1 LPVDKPSTLPRPLLL
16 SPTRP
21 LRHRTL
27 ASCTLLLLL
36 AALASPPAG
45 LAATTIEAGTG
56 GPAGGWEFGGIYDST
71 VGQVVTVP
79 GGVSSLREFTLWA
92 TEPPALQF
100 RGFVYA
106 WDGTKAT
113 GPLLYEST
121 GLHTTAGGTFQAF
134 QLEANVP
141 VTPGTQYVVFLSQAK
156 DKAADEGISEGE
168 AVGTVEGGFMEPPP
182 YTEGGFVALPNG
194 FQPER
199 WTSESWMNLSAFMDA
214 YFSATFATSPT
225 VTAVA
230 PTVAKAGDPVKVTG
244 TELAGASEVRF
255 GTLPASSFI
264 VESETE
270 ITAEVPSGAAG
281 TVDVS
286 VVTAAGTSAP
296 SAADRLTISH
306 TEASAPVAKEQPA
319 IAPTTP
325 ARCVVPFM
333 RGMSLAEVKQALLAA
348 NCALGKVAHHYFTM
362 PLGELFEQH
371 LHQGTVVPAGTKVSV
386 WLSRGA
392 HKHRQQKHRR

>member
-1 LPVDKPSTLPRPLLL
+1 MPRPLLL

-36 AALASPPAG
+36 LLAALASPAAG
-45 LAATTIEAGTG
+45 LAATTIGAGTG

-79 GGVSSLREFTLWA
+79 SGVASLRSFTRWA
-92 TEPPALQF
+92 DEPPALKF

-106 WDGTKAT
+106 WDGAKAT
-113 GPLLYEST
+113 GPLLYESAD
-121 GLHTTAGGTFQAF
+121 LHTTAGGAF
-134 QLEANVP
+134 QQFSLEANVT

-225 VTAVA
+225 VTAIA
-230 PTVAKAGDPVKVTG
+230 PAVAKAGDLVKVTG
-244 TELAGASEVRF
+244 TELSGASEVRF
-255 GTLPASSFI
+255 GELSASVFT
-264 VESETE
+264 VDSETE
-270 ITAEVPSGAAG
+270 ITAEVPSGATG

-286 VVTAAGTSAP
+286 VVTPAGTSAQ
-296 SAADRLTISH
+296 SAADRLAISH
-306 TEASAPVAKEQPA
+306 AEAPAPEEQPSV
-319 IAPTTP
+319 TP
-325 ARCVVPFM
+325 PPATRCVVPFM
-333 RGMSLAEVKQALLAA
+333 RGMSLAAVKQTLLAA
-348 NCALGKVAHHYFTM
+348 HCKLGKVARHYFSM
-362 PLGELFEQH
+362 PRGELFEQN
-371 LHQGTVVPAGTKVSV
+371 LHQGTIAPSGTDVSV
-386 WLSRGA
+386 WLSRGSKQR
-392 HKHRQQKHRR
+392 HKQKRNR